1 MTWIFFTIFAAFMQS
16 IRTAGQKKLTADLSS
31 VTVSW
36 ARYGF
41 GLPVALAYL
50 ATLSLYFDF
59 EVVTLPIRFWLF
71 VVLASVAQLA
81 ATVLLVMV
89 LSLRN
94 FAVATT
100 YAKTE
105 PLLAAVFA
113 FAVFHRSIDGYDW
126 LAIALGCI
134 GIAFVSVRRSHLS
147 VRSLLANKAAVYGL
161 AAGVCFAITSV
172 LLREASL
179 ASRSEP
185 MITAAFVL
193 SVSIVIQGLLCT
205 VLVHREDPSN
215 WRRLK
220 KHMGIGW
227 FIGVTGALGS
237 IGWFTAFA
245 LQEAALVKTL
255 GQIEFLFTVLITT
268 LFFKERIRRYEWI
281 GMTLVVLSILVLL
294 QT

>member
-1 MTWIFFTIFAAFMQS
+1 MIWIFFTLFAAFMQS
-16 IRTAGQKKLTADLSS
+16 IRTAGQKKLTADLSA

-41 GLPVALAYL
+41 GLPVALVYL

-59 EVVTLPIRFWLF
+59 EVLTLPTHFWLF
-71 VVLASVAQLA
+71 VALASIAQLA

-89 LSLRN
+89 LSQRN

-105 PLLAAVFA
+105 PLLAAIFA

-126 LAIALGCI
+126 LAIAI
-134 GIAFVSVRRSHLS
+134 GAIGVAFVSIRRSHLS

-161 AAGVCFAITSV
+161 AAGLFFAITSV
-172 LLREASL
+172 LIREASL
-179 ASRSEP
+179 ISPSEP

-193 SVSIVIQGLLCT
+193 SVSILIQGLLCT
-205 VLVHREDPSN
+205 VLVHREDPDN

-255 GQIEFLFTVLITT
+255 GQIEFLFTVFITT
-268 LFFKERIRRYEWI
+268 LFFKERIHRYEWI
-281 GMTLVVLSILVLL
+281 GMTLVVFSILVLL
-294 QT
+294 QS